1 MAKSALE
8 LAVETGKWDAGLK
21 KAKNA
26 LDSFTEANG
35 GLQKALSSDSDK
47 MKQFVQMMGRTEST
61 AKTAKG
67 QMNDYKGTIEALT
80 MQYNRMTDAQKSAV
94 GPAYLQAI
102 EQMKQR
108 YKGVADEVAKI
119 NQELKQTS
127 TLSDGI
133 KQGGTSGGGLFG
145 GGKLDGMLQ
154 VFGGNLMTKGAG
166 MLAGLASEMGDMVK
180 QGIEL
185 AKQGEGIRIAFQRLG
200 RGDILDGLRQATH
213 GTVTDLELMKAAVKF
228 NDFKLPLEE
237 LGTMLAFAQQK
248 AKDTGQSVDYM
259 VDSIVTGLGRKSL
272 MILDNLGLSAAQIKE
287 RMAETGDMTKAV
299 GAIIREE
306 MAKAG
311 DYVETAADRATQA
324 NVQLENAMTR
334 LGETFQP
341 LTDTASSM
349 WTSIKIGALDLLN
362 NAVKPLIKALQE
374 AGALGQKARGN
385 AGYENLGGDAKIN
398 RLIANLGDGKSP
410 KAYRTY
416 KAQMAE
422 FDRYANSLKFKIA
435 AFGDDKSGVAQS
447 AVAKLQTEL
456 AGVLTMR
463 MEYDRRAQELHKKA
477 TAKNIEANKEE
488 EQSIDSLKKKLAELQ
503 EQRKKAIAAGD
514 NDLSKSLLKQIN
526 QVKADIKGLG
536 GTTTTTHKTTT
547 AEQIA
552 FDINK
557 AGISSAKGVD
567 TMPSIF
573 GMLKDSGAAGINGAM
588 GSIVPDLSADI
599 EKQQTLVDKLRE
611 KWAEAGGEL
620 RDSYIAQIIAAE
632 DKLRSLK
639 DEQEVSTRNT
649 PQWDAQ
655 QDISK
660 QWKVGKNGQLTQQ
673 GKSLAEDGR
682 NVAAEWQSAAS
693 AISAVG
699 AAMSQIEDPAAK
711 VMGTIAQ
718 AIATIA
724 LTFASSLKGTVTP
737 WDWIAAAATGTA
749 TMISTISAIHSAT
762 GYANG
767 GIVGRAGGG
776 FVPGNSMSGDNVLG
790 MVDGVTPVGL
800 NSGELVLNKAQ
811 QANLASA
818 LESNGP
824 QNMRLEAV
832 VTAEQIRF
840 MLNSNGRRT
849 GRGEYVTT
857 NFR

>member
-21 KAKNA
+21 KAKSA

-67 QMNDYKGTIEALT
+67 QMNDYKGTIEAMT
-80 MQYNRMTDAQKSAV
+80 MQYNRMTDAQKAAV
-94 GPAYLQAI
+94 GQTYLQAI
-102 EQMKQR
+102 DQMKHK

-127 TLSDGI
+127 TLSDGMS
-133 KQGGTSGGGLFG
+133 QGGTGGGGLFG

-166 MLAGLASEMGDMVK
+166 MLAGLATEMGDMVK

-200 RGDILDGLRQATH
+200 RGDILQGLREATH

-228 NDFKLPLEE
+228 NDFKLPLDE

-341 LTDTASSM
+341 LTDSANSM
-349 WTSIKIGALDLLN
+349 WTSIKVGALDLLN
-362 NAVKPLIKALQE
+362 NAVKPLIDALAE
-374 AGALGQKARGN
+374 AGALGSNARST
-385 AGYENLGGDAKIN
+385 AGFNRLGGGSKVDRMIG
-398 RLIANLGDGKSP
+398 RLGNGKTAG
-410 KAYRTY
+410 AYNIY
-416 KAQMAE
+416 QKQLEE
-422 FDRYANSLKFKIA
+422 FDKYINNKRFQIA
-435 AFGDDKSGVAQS
+435 AFGNDNSSVAQS
-447 AVAKLQTEL
+447 AKQRLQTEL
-456 AGVLTMR
+456 DGALKMR
-463 MEYDRRAQELHKKA
+463 AEYVKRAQELHNKVPSTSEPAKTSGGVIASGVGGGTPVPVEIKKFDP
-477 TAKNIEANKEE
+477 
-488 EQSIDSLKKKLAELQ
+488 S
-503 EQRKKAIAAGD
+503 AAG
-514 NDLSKSLLKQIN
+514 L
-526 QVKADIKGLG
+526 
-536 GTTTTTHKTTT
+536 
-547 AEQIA
+547 
-552 FDINK
+552 
-557 AGISSAKGVD
+557 AGVRGVD
-567 TMPSIF
+567 TMPSVYD
-573 GMLKDSGAAGINGAM
+573 MADRDAMRAAM
-588 GSIVPDLSADI
+588 G
-599 EKQQTLVDKLRE
+599 
-611 KWAEAGGEL
+611 
-620 RDSYIAQIIAAE
+620 IA
-632 DKLRSLK
+632 
-639 DEQEVSTRNT
+639 T
-649 PQWDAQ
+649 PQFDAK

-660 QWKVGKNGQLTQQ
+660 QWKVGKNGQLAQQ
-673 GKSLAEDGR
+673 GQSLAEDGR

-737 WDWIAAAATGTA
+737 WDWIAAAVSGTA

-800 NSGELVLNKAQ
+800 NSGELVLNKVQ
-811 QANLASA
+811 QNTLASA